1 MVLLLFPQLR
11 AGFHK
16 KYMTFPGQ
24 AAIIAFDYAG
34 IPVIFPGTEEGP
46 DLRKLNSAMERF
58 CYNHPRFGIP
68 NLMKYIVAGNLLV
81 YLLSV
86 FSNAQAV
93 SFLGFN
99 LDRVLHG
106 EVWRLVSFIF
116 VSGYFSIRD
125 LLWLAISLYFYYFI
139 GNTLE
144 REWGSA
150 KFTLYYLCGMVLTI
164 VAVSVSSLISGVS
177 YTVYGTG
184 YINLSMFFA
193 FAMLYP
199 EARVILIIFPVKIKW
214 LAWLA
219 AAFFGLSVIQA
230 IFSLSL
236 SGALLPII
244 AILNFLVFFWP
255 ELSDGLADLTGR
267 ARHQASP
274 KTVQFKRAVRQEARQ
289 EQSKAYRHK
298 CCVCGRTDADY
309 PNLQFRYCS
318 KCAGYHCYCEDHIF
332 NHVHFTE

>member
-150 KFTLYYLCGMVLTI
+150 KFTLFYACGILLSVIFGFLSYFITGFSMGPTASMYYVNM
-164 VAVSVSSLISGVS
+164 SLF
-177 YTVYGTG
+177 
-184 YINLSMFFA
+184 LA
-193 FAMLYP
+193 FATLYP
-199 EARVILIIFPVKIKW
+199 DAEMRFYFVIPIRAKW
-214 LAWLA
+214 LALLYVFLMLWDI
-219 AAFFGLSVIQA
+219 IQTPTM
-230 IFSLSL
+230 F
-236 SGALLPII
+236 LPIV
-244 AILNFLVFFWP
+244 LCL
-255 ELSDGLADLTGR
+255 LL
-267 ARHQASP
+267 
-274 KTVQFKRAVRQEARQ
+274 
-289 EQSKAYRHK
+289 
-298 CCVCGRTDADY
+298 
-309 PNLQFRYCS
+309 
-318 KCAGYHCYCEDHIF
+318 
-332 NHVHFTE
+332 